1 MVASDYRGTLSLQP
15 GAVIASRYEVVKCL
29 GTGSMG
35 MVYACRK
42 RGAPGS
48 AMVAVKVLF
57 PDLSQDNKNQAARF
71 RNEIFA
77 AYGVNHPN
85 VVKAWEYIR
94 DGDIIAYS
102 MEFVS
107 GGDLATKLGRAET
120 PMDIPSIVKLL
131 SQMCAGVQAIHDAG
145 IVHRDLKPENI
156 LLTKEGDV
164 KIADFGIARLEL
176 ASSRKLT
183 EHGGVVG
190 TIDYVAP
197 EYLLS
202 SQIDA
207 RADIYAVGI
216 LGYEMITGES
226 PFRGET
232 IYDTMWKRIK
242 SDPPP
247 PSHVRSEC
255 PVKLDAIILRAM
267 ARAPEDRF
275 QTARDMLEQL
285 RFISIEPGLR
295 PSEERAS
302 PTIEAIVPRRR
313 RDSTR
318 RLRGSGGLSLDPRV
332 QDDDNET
339 FSLSKRSPSE
349 SKDPLSSWE
358 TGMRIMRSRSER
370 EKGGDGQLLRPQGA
384 ISMERERVKDPLGV
398 AASRFSNL
406 SQDFSDLGRGPANE
420 SSWASGKAAIDNER
434 DPLVVSPLEKY
445 RQRSRRDDAGRE
457 SISDSSTDGGR
468 NHSVGSSLMAF
479 SRDDLM
485 LLIFTVLFVVGL
497 GFILQFFGV
506 FPGERPQLH
515 RQTLGLYDIRFKSE
529 IAREEVLVQEKGDV
543 RFQLTQS
550 VWQISLP
557 HRRLPL
563 ALLG

>member
-1 MVASDYRGTLSLQP
+1 
-15 GAVIASRYEVVKCL
+15 
-29 GTGSMG
+29 
-35 MVYACRK
+35 
-42 RGAPGS
+42 
-48 AMVAVKVLF
+48 MVAVKVLF
-57 PDLSQDNKNQAARF
+57 PELSQDNKNQAARF

-94 DGDIIAYS
+94 DGDLIAYS

-107 GGDLATKLGRAET
+107 GGDLATKLGRADA

-255 PVKLDAIILRAM
+255 PIKLDEIILRAM

-285 RFISIEPGLR
+285 RLLSIESGSR
-295 PSEERAS
+295 PSEGGSS
-302 PTIEAIVPRRR
+302 PIIEAIAPRRS
-313 RDSTR
+313 RDDMR
-318 RLRGSGGLSLDPRV
+318 RLRGSGEVSLKPRG
-332 QDDDNET
+332 QDDDNES
-339 FSLSKRSPSE
+339 FNISQRSRSE
-349 SKDPLSSWE
+349 SRDPLSSWE

-370 EKGGDGQLLRPQGA
+370 DKVGDDRSFRPHEGV
-384 ISMERERVKDPLGV
+384 SLEREAGKVPWIAPD
-398 AASRFSNL
+398 SRCSSL
-406 SQDFSDLGRGPANE
+406 SRDMSDFGRGPKSE
-420 SSWASGKAAIDNER
+420 SLWASGKAVPGNER

-445 RQRSRRDDAGRE
+445 RQKSRRDDVGKE
-457 SISDSSTDGGR
+457 SLADSLNSGGR
-468 NHSVGSSLMAF
+468 NQRVGSSLMAF
-479 SRDDLM
+479 SRDDLI
-485 LLIFTVLFVVGL
+485 LLVFTVLFVVGL
-497 GFILQFFGV
+497 GFILQFLGV
-506 FPGERPQLH
+506 FPGERPPAR
-515 RQTLGLYDIRFKSE
+515 RQVLGLYDIRLDLE
-529 IAREEVLVQEKGDV
+529 IAREEGL
-543 RFQLTQS
+543 
-550 VWQISLP
+550 I
-557 HRRLPL
+557 
-563 ALLG
+563 

>member
-1 MVASDYRGTLSLQP
+1 MASDYRGTLSLQP

-57 PDLSQDNKNQAARF
+57 PELSQDNKNQAARF

-94 DGDIIAYS
+94 DGDLIAYS

-107 GGDLATKLGRAET
+107 GGDLATKLGRADA

-247 PSHVRSEC
+247 PSHARSEC
-255 PVKLDAIILRAM
+255 PIKLDEIILRAM

-285 RFISIEPGLR
+285 RLLSIESGSR
-295 PSEERAS
+295 PSEGGSS
-302 PTIEAIVPRRR
+302 PTIEAIAPRR
-313 RDSTR
+313 TR
-318 RLRGSGGLSLDPRV
+318 NDTIRLKGTGGSFPNPHGQVDHKETCNLSG
-332 QDDDNET
+332 
-339 FSLSKRSPSE
+339 RSPSE
-349 SKDPLSSWE
+349 SRDPLSSWE
-358 TGMRIMRSRSER
+358 TGMRLMRTRSERDKGEEIKVLWPHESISSEEER
-370 EKGGDGQLLRPQGA
+370 EKGLRIAPDSGSSP
-384 ISMERERVKDPLGV
+384 ISRD
-398 AASRFSNL
+398 L
-406 SQDFSDLGRGPANE
+406 SDMGSWSMSESGWGR
-420 SSWASGKAAIDNER
+420 GKAAPRNEK
-434 DPLVVSPLEKY
+434 DPPVYSPLETY
-445 RQRSRRDDAGRE
+445 RQRSRRDDVEKVSFG
-457 SISDSSTDGGR
+457 DSLDGGGR
-468 NHSVGSSLMAF
+468 NQRGGPPPIAF
-479 SRDDLM
+479 SRDDLTL
-485 LLIFTVLFVVGL
+485 LLITTLFVVGL
-497 GFILQFFGV
+497 GLMLQFLGV
-506 FPGERPQLH
+506 FQGERPLVR
-515 RQTLGLYDIRFKSE
+515 RQVLGFYDIRLDLE
-529 IAREEVLVQEKGDV
+529 VAQEE
-543 RFQLTQS
+543 
-550 VWQISLP
+550 
-557 HRRLPL
+557 
-563 ALLG
+563 ALI